1 MCGAVDHSII
11 RPHGMVLNQVQGRF
25 HVFLAFLTDLLT
37 ILSSFLAFLKTLLF
51 NYSSAKR
58 RYSKHRILR

>member
-1 MCGAVDHSII
+1 
-11 RPHGMVLNQVQGRF
+11 MVLNQVQGRF